1 MASRQL
7 RAAWKWGAAARGCHR
22 LRARCWLLAA
32 CCLPALLTACVP
44 PGSVPRTVK
53 IGVSAPFEGLYRDLG
68 YEALYAVRLAV
79 LQYNQAGGAGG
90 QWLVEL
96 VALNDFNEVAEAV
109 RQAGEMAADPDVLG
123 VVGGLSP
130 RTASPSILEY
140 ERSGIPFITP
150 AAHPERFGQEA
161 ARFAV
166 HHLQA
171 RSAAILEGGDAADR
185 AQARG
190 FAEQLVGEGGQV
202 LAQTTPEAARTIAG
216 FLSGL
221 SPSPDVLF
229 LAAEMPAAAEWIAAA
244 REAGFRGAIVGGPEV
259 GSSLTVEIAGPASD
273 GVYFASPFGQPA
285 EDAAFRSAY
294 EALSGGAAPGPVAAW
309 CHAAAQEVL
318 AAIDAGLRGG
328 REPSRAAVLA
338 ALAGQRLA
346 EPAITIYGIRDGEV
360 FVPVVF

>member
-1 MASRQL
+1 MASRQH
-7 RAAWKWGAAARGCHR
+7 RAAGKWGAAAPGCYR

-53 IGVSAPFEGLYRDLG
+53 IGLSAPFEGLYRDLG
-68 YEALYAVRLAV
+68 YEALVAVRLAV
-79 LQYNQAGGAGG
+79 RQHNQGGGTGG

-96 VALNDFNEVAEAV
+96 VALNDFHEPAEAV

-130 RTASPSILEY
+130 HTASPSGSEY
-140 ERSGIPFITP
+140 ERTGIPFITP

-161 ARFAV
+161 ARFAAQ
-166 HHLQA
+166 HLQA
-171 RSAAILEGGDAADR
+171 RSAAILNGGDAADR

-190 FAEQLVGEGGQV
+190 FAEQFVSEGGQV
-202 LAQTTPEAARTIAG
+202 LAQTTPRAGQTVAG
-216 FLSGL
+216 FLSG
-221 SPSPDVLF
+221 PSPGLDVLF
-229 LAAEMPAAAEWIAAA
+229 LAAETPAAAEWIAAA
-244 REAGFRGAIVGGPEV
+244 REAGFGGAIVGGPEV
-259 GSSLTVEIAGPASD
+259 GSALTVEIAGPASD

-285 EDAAFRSAY
+285 DNPAFRSAY

-309 CHAAAQEVL
+309 CYAAAQELL
-318 AAIDAGLRGG
+318 AAVDAGLRGG
-328 REPSRAAVLA
+328 REPSRAGVLA
-338 ALAGQRLA
+338 ALAGQYLA

-360 FVPVVF
+360 FVPVVY